1 MLRIAFFGSD
11 IFSVKALST
20 LLDAK
25 SAPNNNLISSLDVI
39 TRSIKPQGR
48 KRILTDV
55 PIGTFATNANL
66 PVHRADSR
74 DQILQLSEKINPNL
88 TIAVSYGKLI
98 PADFISKCEYGGLN
112 VHPSLLPKYS
122 GSSPIQYAIRN
133 GDQTTGVTIQTLHP
147 TKFDRGEIIAQ
158 SGEVDILEN
167 ENYDSLLER
176 LGKLGS
182 DMLIQTLQDGLYKS
196 PITPIIP
203 STSFSLAPRISPSES
218 EILWNDHTTKSVIN
232 LYKSLGPLHTF
243 QKRLTKKKKN
253 ADAVEELYKVIFSD
267 IKIYTGPLELSQ
279 ISLGAFHLDSVNDR
293 LLVKTKDGAIS
304 VGLVKFQYQ
313 SYESP
318 TKFVSQTSKRC
329 GVTSSKTKFIQS
341 I

>member
-11 IFSVKALST
+11 IFSVKALSK
-20 LLDAK
+20 LLNAK
-25 SAPNNNLISSLDVI
+25 LAPNNNLISSLDVI

-66 PVHRADSR
+66 PIHRADSR
-74 DQILQLSEKINPNL
+74 DQILELSKKINPNL

-98 PADFISKCEYGGLN
+98 PADFILECEYGGLN

-158 SGEVDILEN
+158 SEEVSVLEN

-176 LGKLGS
+176 LGELGS
-182 DMLIQTLQDGLYKS
+182 DMLIQTLQKGLYKP

-218 EILWNDHTTKSVIN
+218 EIRWNDHTTKNVIN
-232 LYKSLGPLHTF
+232 LYNSLGPLHTF
-243 QKRLTKKKKN
+243 QKCLTKKKN
-253 ADAVEELYKVIFSD
+253 ADPVEELFKVIFSD
-267 IKIYTGPLELSQ
+267 IKIYAGPLEISQ
-279 ISLGAFHLDSVNDR
+279 IGLGAFLLDLVNDR
-293 LLVKTKDGAIS
+293 LLIKTKDGVIS
-304 VGLVKFQYQ
+304 VGLVKLQYQ

-318 TKFVSQTSKRC
+318 TKFVSQILKRC
-329 GVTSSKTKFIQS
+329 GVTLSKTKFIQS